1 MRTEND
7 ERNENK
13 NNFNNPPHK
22 VFTPHELIED
32 SLRLLLKSWSHSVDN
47 ECNTQDD
54 NNNNNNN
61 NNDNNNNK
69 SKKSILGGNYVREVA
84 LIQTAE
90 IILNQVDNLQMMFSN
105 DDNSCNNSDSNS
117 SNSGNDNSNNEYD
130 HNCNKNS
137 NNDDNNNND
146 NNTANNNNTKN
157 NNYDNNDNNND
168 SNNNNNNCHSSY
180 LLLPPSMFLKRKNRL
195 KILIERLIQKLLN
208 GMLSLHSKVA
218 TQCFSIIEKNSIL
231 LRYFVDLNN
240 NNESDDDNNNNN
252 NNNNSNDINDDNNIK
267 MYNAKIVILSD
278 ELISWKQDRLDQ
290 LIEVLRK
297 NRNHWHPNI
306 VNSSAL
312 LFDRLLNYLE

>member
-1 MRTEND
+1 MIRTENN

-13 NNFNNPPHK
+13 NNLNNPPHK

-47 ECNTQDD
+47 KCNTQDD
-54 NNNNNNN
+54 NNNNNN
-61 NNDNNNNK
+61 NNNNK

-157 NNYDNNDNNND
+157 NNYDNNDNNNNN

>member
-1 MRTEND
+1 
-7 ERNENK
+7 
-13 NNFNNPPHK
+13 
-22 VFTPHELIED
+22 
-32 SLRLLLKSWSHSVDN
+32 
-47 ECNTQDD
+47 
-54 NNNNNNN
+54 
-61 NNDNNNNK
+61 
-69 SKKSILGGNYVREVA
+69 
-84 LIQTAE
+84 
-90 IILNQVDNLQMMFSN
+90 
-105 DDNSCNNSDSNS
+105 
-117 SNSGNDNSNNEYD
+117 
-130 HNCNKNS
+130 
-137 NNDDNNNND
+137 
-146 NNTANNNNTKN
+146 
-157 NNYDNNDNNND
+157 
-168 SNNNNNNCHSSY
+168 
-180 LLLPPSMFLKRKNRL
+180 MFLKRKNRL

-240 NNESDDDNNNNN
+240 NNESDDDNTNNNN

-267 MYNAKIVILSD
+267 MYDAKIVILSD